1 VDGAKSEKPPDPLGK
16 RALYRVPTVPGR
28 GGDTSTEELPPDA
41 PDSFPGGRQALYS
54 GASLAA
60 DSEVTEPAVAEPVI
74 TEPVE
79 PVNTDKAGNSE
90 SPAAVGSGSFTVRCQ
105 RCRQVSHVGLL
116 NLLIFQLPIG
126 VWLPRGQF
134 DRRMTCPSCRKRS
147 WCSVTLRRG

>member
-1 VDGAKSEKPPDPLGK
+1 MDGAKSEKPPDPLGK
-16 RALYRVPTVPGR
+16 QALYRVPTVPGR
-28 GGDTSTEELPPDA
+28 AGDTSAEGLTSDSRRLFPSSAEGRRCIPGRRSGDA
-41 PDSFPGGRQALYS
+41 TARVAK
-54 GASLAA
+54 A
-60 DSEVTEPAVAEPVI
+60 DEVAEP
-74 TEPVE
+74 
-79 PVNTDKAGNSE
+79 DHAE

-116 NLLIFQLPIG
+116 NLLIFQFPIG